1 MVNWSNRHDSFMEH
15 PNVIYG
21 FQKFQL
27 HVAVYVQSLP
37 NEHGLGVDTPPLM
50 CFMQGI
56 KDGMCGGKFV
66 DRVIVVHGD
75 VSKKATFE

>member
-1 MVNWSNRHDSFMEH
+1 MVNRSDRHNSFVEH
-15 PNVIYG
+15 PNVVYG

-27 HVAVYVQSLP
+27 CVAAYVQSLP
-37 NEHGLGVDTPPLM
+37 NEHGLGMDTPPLM
-50 CFMQGI
+50 CFTQGV
-56 KDGMCGGKFV
+56 KDAMCGGKFV